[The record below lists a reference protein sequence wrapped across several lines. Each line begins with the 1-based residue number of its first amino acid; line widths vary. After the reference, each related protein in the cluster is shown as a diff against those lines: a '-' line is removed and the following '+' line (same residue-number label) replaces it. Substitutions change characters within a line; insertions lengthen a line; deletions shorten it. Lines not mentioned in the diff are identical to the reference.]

1 MSDADGLNRAQRTAV
16 TTLSGPLLVLAGA
29 GTGKTRVI
37 TFRIAELIKSGIQPG
52 RILAVTFTNK
62 AAKEMRE
69 RAQALLGRKK
79 KGQTSPEISTFHS
92 LCVRVLRRHATR
104 LGYPAEFTIYD
115 RGDQESV
122 ARSALRDIRVGHQKL
137 RPGDLI
143 NYISGWKSAG
153 VRPYDAEQT
162 AKKDVE
168 QLAAMAYGKYQ
179 AALRAA
185 GAMDFDDLLLLT
197 EQLFLEHPEARFAEA
212 SRFDHLLIDEY
223 QDTNGLQYRIV
234 KHLANRHRNLC
245 VVGDDDQSIYGWR
258 GAEVQHILNFKEDW
272 PEARVVRLEENY
284 RSTEWVL
291 KLANTLIA
299 HNKTRHDK
307 VLSATR
313 GRGET
318 PRFLKFEEEEKEAE
332 AVVREIHGKINRE
345 DEERVPASKIA
356 ILFRTNEQPR
366 VFELELRRAGVP
378 YVLVGG
384 QSFYDRK
391 EIKDLL
397 CYLRVLAN
405 PNDEVS
411 LLRIINTPSRG
422 IGTSSI
428 QAMLDRAVERGQPL
442 WKLLPEAAKTP
453 EVTTNSA
460 DSIENFR
467 MLIDEFRA
475 RVSREK
481 LSDLFRELVGRIN
494 YKAELERQYKDES
507 DQEARWN
514 AVEEFVNSIAVYEGR
529 SESPSLLGYLE
540 ETALTTRDEKD
551 DDDRKEHSITLMTLH
566 SAKGLE
572 FPYVYLVGLEEGTLP
587 HKRSVADGGTSIDEE
602 RRLAYVGV
610 TRAQDVLTLSFCKN
624 RMKWGKL
631 RPQLPSRFLLEMRG
645 ETEKA
650 NEIAAAADE
659 QIGREVREAREREE
673 EEEAE
678 GGDKKKKGKG
688 KAKGEGRTKNDR
700 AKGDPRAQAEA
711 LARRDEARGRSDQPA
726 PKPRPAKKM
735 PEKPVS
741 ASEPANTAAPVA
753 PPPAPTSDPNGLNIP
768 AWSSVHP
775 TDARPAPAPRPATE
789 TTPQTRAAASPPQPT
804 PAVQSAPNA
813 GNSNAPARSPAT
825 PSVAPPPARPAQ
837 GVAKPPAPAASKLNG
852 PARSAATPARKP
864 TTAPVPAA
872 AAKTPPSAPP
882 ATTPKS
888 AHPPAPGAPET
899 RQEARPV
906 AVPPKQLSLFGD

>member
-1 MSDADGLNRAQRTAV
+1 MSDGLNRAQRTAV
-16 TTLSGPLLVLAGA
+16 TTLRGPLLVLAGA

-37 TFRIAELIKSGIQPG
+37 TFRIAELIKSGISPG

-69 RAQALLGRKK
+69 RAQALLGRRKK
-79 KGQTSPEISTFHS
+79 NQTGPEISTFHS

-122 ARSALRDIRVGHQKL
+122 ARSALRDIRVGVQKL

-143 NYISGWKSAG
+143 HMISGWKSTSI
-153 VRPYDAEQT
+153 RPQEAERM

-168 QLAAMAYGKYQ
+168 LLGAMAYGKYQ

-197 EQLFLEHPEARFAEA
+197 EQLFMEHPEARFAEA

-234 KHLANRHRNLC
+234 KHLANSHRNLC

-299 HNKTRHDK
+299 HNKMRHDK

-332 AVVREIHGKINRE
+332 AIVREIHGKINRE
-345 DEERVPASKIA
+345 DDERVPASKIA

-422 IGTSSI
+422 IGTASI
-428 QAMLDRAVERGQPL
+428 QALLDQAVERGQPL
-442 WKLLPEAAKTP
+442 WKLLPEASKHAG
-453 EVTTNSA
+453 VSSGSA
-460 DSIENFR
+460 DAIENFR
-467 MLIDEFRA
+467 MLVDEFRA

-481 LSDLFRELVGRIN
+481 LSDLFRELVARIN

-551 DDDRKEHSITLMTLH
+551 DDDRREHSITLMTLH

-572 FPYVYLVGLEEGTLP
+572 FPHVYLVGMEEGTLP
-587 HKRSVADGGTSIDEE
+587 HKRSVADGGQHIDEE

-610 TRAQDVLTLSFCKN
+610 TRAQDTLTLSFCKN

-650 NEIAAAADE
+650 AEIAAAAEE

-673 EEEAE
+673 EEAE
-678 GGDKKKKGKG
+678 GGKKKKRGKG
-688 KAKGEGRTKNDR
+688 KKGEEDAKSERRTARDSARESND
-700 AKGDPRAQAEA
+700 APR
-711 LARRDEARGRSDQPA
+711 P
-726 PKPRPAKKM
+726 PPRPAKKM
-735 PEKPVS
+735 PEK
-741 ASEPANTAAPVA
+741 ASA
-753 PPPAPTSDPNGLNIP
+753 PPSSSAPRAPESEGAPAAASDLVVPS
-768 AWSSVHP
+768 WTSVHP
-775 TDARPAPAPRPATE
+775 ATPPVASSAGGAVASPGGVPLGNAPSASSGAARAETTTSGGVVREHRAAPRAAVPPQKTGGSKRSSSPAS
-789 TTPQTRAAASPPQPT
+789 AASST
-804 PAVQSAPNA
+804 TSA
-813 GNSNAPARSPAT
+813 SARS
-825 PSVAPPPARPAQ
+825 
-837 GVAKPPAPAASKLNG
+837 G
-852 PARSAATPARKP
+852 PAKKSALPSSSP
-864 TTAPVPAA
+864 TTSPAA
-872 AAKTPPSAPP
+872 AVSAVSGARPVVTPPTSGAQSPAPPSAP
-882 ATTPKS
+882 A
-888 AHPPAPGAPET
+888 
-899 RQEARPV
+899 ARPEPPSPPPV
-906 AVPPKQLSLFGD
+906 AKQLSLFGD